1 METNPHESLYLC
13 GVFHMETRMDYPYVL
28 PFQWCVCDMSVGIND
43 VICLHTGH
51 QKVARLL
58 FGEVMGRF
66 HIFGDSWCKRRWS
79 RF

>member
-1 METNPHESLYLC
+1 
-13 GVFHMETRMDYPYVL
+13 METRMDSYVL

-58 FGEVMGRF
+58 FGEVMGKF
-66 HIFGDSWCKRRWS
+66 HTFGDSWVRGDGVGSNNTFSWLIS
-79 RF
+79 NS